1 MILPLPCLF
10 ATRGSFYTHVTCI
23 YIIWLTICVSIL
35 QGTKNELQENHL
47 PNVPGIGWLPPKK
60 NCMLKEKS
68 EPPKAPLF
76 ISSLGASHLSII
88 LSSPVWLFCCSEDY
102 FGRSLWDAHSSKT
115 TPFSGLSQGREIMLA
130 SSNAFIDST
139 SVQCWVLLFS
149 NHGFKSKSP
158 DKTNFSHENMK

>member
-1 MILPLPCLF
+1 MILPLPCYLAPEGVF
-10 ATRGSFYTHVTCI
+10 THMSHVYNMTYYMCI
-23 YIIWLTICVSIL
+23 YTSRN
-35 QGTKNELQENHL
+35 QKRT
-47 PNVPGIGWLPPKK
+47 PGKSSSKRSWDGLAATKK

-68 EPPKAPLF
+68 ELPKAPLF

-88 LSSPVWLFCCSEDY
+88 LSSPVWLFCCSQDY
-102 FGRSLWDAHSSKT
+102 FGCPLWDAHSSKT

-130 SSNAFIDST
+130 RSNAFIDST

-158 DKTNFSHENMK
+158 YKTTFSHDNMK